1 MQEPDVQKQHH
12 ETMPDWYF
20 ETQFQLAAP
29 VTDWPAEFVI
39 LSAYTTTGEQ
49 WSDEVILEADQR
61 LEQELKQRGGW
72 FVRITGYSPHDGH
85 AEPGWALVMP
95 FDEACDLGLRY
106 KQDAIYCVKGD
117 ALSVTYCDAR
127 RALVP
132 VGEFRSRF

>member
-1 MQEPDVQKQHH
+1 MQEPDIQKQHH

-20 ETQFQLAAP
+20 ETQFLLEAP
-29 VTDWPAEFVI
+29 IRDWPDEFVI

-49 WSDEVILEADQR
+49 WSAEVILEADQR
-61 LEQELKQRGGW
+61 LQRELTQRGGW

-95 FDEACDLGLRY
+95 FNEACDLGLRY

-127 RALVP
+127 RALVS